1 MDKASGV
8 YMTIKDSSFISGGT
22 SSLKIIVPM
31 LTVKGE
37 LGINRVT
44 ANNFK
49 DILGY
54 DLKYNSNYLG
64 LQKLLENMSYID
76 VWRLNQN
83 SKLANAYFATKESD
97 KEFNDNCDSFDEIVN
112 VDNKPVV
119 AVANKTT
126 GAWQTTG
133 IKFVPTET
141 VFTEANANANATN
154 LQTITI
160 EDVSQTEKTTFDEQE
175 IQNGCVFYNSSNN
188 SIVGIIKKNRNDE
201 FKVYKVVDGEIVD
214 DEITYVTHNVWTDG
228 TKFFSSDTLET
239 TEPAG
244 EVTTTKELGAIRTAT
259 QTVHTDSWA
268 LDGVTYNKDI
278 EEFTPSGTRGSGST
292 VCKGYIA
299 TAADTGLV
307 EGTLYAT
314 DDDGTTYYTVSEL
327 GKTFAECT
335 TEQIVD
341 TSVIATFI
349 DSFKNLVYHEYT
361 DEVQLGYYTKIS
373 EFWFEVEGFTS
384 SGFSTNPTAV
394 LDQDIITLLDMA
406 SDIAISFEVYSE
418 ITSVTENSVG
428 SAEWAEG
435 NLTVE
440 LSSPI
445 SKDSFWNVHT
455 IPVTIIDWTMVIS
468 SFANDKY
475 TIQKQVTFSTD
486 KESDVYWEDVSFGDI
501 QLFLNGNI
509 PSDME
514 SVRSYFNLEGGSNG
528 DAKITSID
536 IDTSVLDTCD
546 DNILLMNGI
555 IDYKVVNRIANKA
568 MTLKIHSFVDVPPYS
583 SYIDAETWKKKI
595 VQSEYVAV
603 AGKPDQQYDAA
614 GNVMYVYPSV
624 NYGVIFAN
632 MLANNGSLCFPPA
645 GPSYGVIQVDDL
657 LKTDY
662 DMYKNELK
670 TNRINYQTSNSLGTM
685 MWEQRTTYALN
696 TDLSYIAPVFILDA
710 LVEQIVDFERQFNF
724 RYMTRSDLLN
734 QSSGLKNIFDSFV
747 AKGFVYQ
754 YDVKMPT
761 YDEAQKAGRTLV
773 IPMKVAIAKDS
784 EVIELELELVNE
796 V

>member
-154 LQTITI
+154 PQTITI
-160 EDVSQTEKTTFDEQE
+160 ENVSQTEKTTFDEQE

-214 DEITYVTHNVWTDG
+214 DEITYATHNVWTDG

-278 EEFTPSGTRGSGST
+278 EEFTPSGTRGTGST

-428 SAEWAEG
+428 SAEWADG

-455 IPVTIIDWTMVIS
+455 IPVTIVDWTMVIS

-536 IDTSVLDTCD
+536 IDTSVLDTCG

-645 GPSYGVIQVDDL
+645 GPSYGIIQVDDL

-773 IPMKVAIAKDS
+773 IPMKVVIAKDS

>member
-49 DILGY
+49 DVLGY

-97 KEFNDNCDSFDEIVN
+97 KEFNDDCDSFEEIIN
-112 VDNKPVV
+112 VDDKPLV

-126 GAWQTTG
+126 GDWQTTG

-141 VFTEANANANATN
+141 VSTEANANANATN
-154 LQTITI
+154 PQTITI

-214 DEITYVTHNVWTDG
+214 DEITYATHNVWTDG

-244 EVTTTKELGAIRTAT
+244 EVTTTKEIGVVRTAT

-278 EEFTPSGTRGSGST
+278 EEFTPSGTRGTGST
-292 VCKGYIA
+292 ICKAYIA

-314 DDDGTTYYTVSEL
+314 DDNGTTYYTVSEL

-384 SGFSTNPTAV
+384 NGFSTNSTAV

-406 SDIAISFEVYSE
+406 SDITISFEVYSE

-428 SAEWAEG
+428 SAEWADG
-435 NLTVE
+435 NLTVI
-440 LSSPI
+440 LGSPI

-455 IPVTIIDWTMVIS
+455 IPVTIVDWTMVIS

-475 TIQKQVTFSTD
+475 TIQKQVAFSTN

-528 DAKITSID
+528 DSKITAVD
-536 IDTSVLDTCD
+536 IDTSVLDTCG

-595 VQSEYVAV
+595 VQSEYVAIG
-603 AGKPDQQYDAA
+603 AKPDQQYDAA

-624 NYGVIFAN
+624 NYGVILAN
-632 MLANNGSLCFPPA
+632 MLANNGSLCYPPA
-645 GPSYGVIQVDDL
+645 GPSYGIIQVDDL

>member
-154 LQTITI
+154 PQTITI
-160 EDVSQTEKTTFDEQE
+160 ENVSQTEKTTFDEQE

-214 DEITYVTHNVWTDG
+214 DEITYATHNVWTDG

-278 EEFTPSGTRGSGST
+278 EEFTPSGTRGTGST

-394 LDQDIITLLDMA
+394 LDQNIITLLDMA

-428 SAEWAEG
+428 SAEWADG

-455 IPVTIIDWTMVIS
+455 IPVTIVDWTMVIS

-536 IDTSVLDTCD
+536 IDTSVLDTCG

-645 GPSYGVIQVDDL
+645 GPSYGIIQVDDL

-773 IPMKVAIAKDS
+773 IPMKVVIAKDS